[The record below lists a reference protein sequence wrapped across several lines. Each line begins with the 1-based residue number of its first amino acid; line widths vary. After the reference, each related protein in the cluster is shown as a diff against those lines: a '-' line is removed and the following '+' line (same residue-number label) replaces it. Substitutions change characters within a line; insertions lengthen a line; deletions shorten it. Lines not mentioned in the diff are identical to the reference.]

1 MASNL
6 LNIPD
11 EVLKASKTIKP
22 QLSFIKATLSEQVTM
37 ETRIRSVTT
46 AVESNE
52 LNLSIV
58 FLHGASFSSKNWDE
72 DLNTLSIFGALG
84 YPTFA
89 LDLPGIKI
97 ILLHS
102 FIITNN
108 DLLKHLKNIIWTRIW
123 RN

>member
-1 MASNL
+1 MTSNL

-22 QLSFIKATLSEQVTM
+22 HLSFIKATLSEQVTM
-37 ETRIRSVTT
+37 ETRIRSVTP
-46 AVESNE
+46 VESNE
-52 LNLSIV
+52 SNLSIV

-97 ILLHS
+97 IFLHS
-102 FIITNN
+102 FIVTN
-108 DLLKHLKNIIWTRIW
+108 DLFKHFKNIIFTRIW